1 MIIITGA
8 CGFIGS
14 RILSGLFEAGC
25 NERVILVDHLS
36 DENVKKIS
44 KFPIYDFLTPAQ
56 FLKKSKVITA
66 DASCVFHQGAITNT
80 THPDISEIMEL
91 NYRYTKMLV
100 SSCILNKTKIVCASS
115 AAVYGNGD
123 AGFKEHADCESPL
136 NVYGFT
142 KLLADNWIRQN
153 DFFSNY
159 EVFSLRYFNVYG
171 MGEEHKGDMS
181 SPILKFFKNA
191 NHHER
196 QINIFEG
203 SDNFFRDFVA
213 VEDVVK
219 VNLQCAFDDI
229 TPGVYNVGSGKKIS
243 FSDVAKITQGYFS
256 DKELAICEIKFPEKL
271 KGRYQRSTHANLIN
285 LRAAGY
291 KEKMIEPEVGIKKYL
306 LDLEQAKENEK
317 SIY

>member
-1 MIIITGA
+1 MIVITGA

-14 RILSGLFEAGC
+14 RILAGLYEAGC
-25 NERVILVDHLS
+25 NERVVLVDHLS

-44 KFPIYDFLTPAQ
+44 KFPIYDFLTPSQ
-56 FLKKSKVITA
+56 FINKSKILTA
-66 DASCVFHQGAITNT
+66 DASCVLHQGAITST
-80 THPDISEIMEL
+80 TYPDISKIMDL
-91 NYRYTKMLV
+91 NYHYTKMLV

-115 AAVYGNGD
+115 AAVYGHGLE
-123 AGFKEHADCESPL
+123 GFKEKIECESPL

-142 KLLADNWIRQN
+142 KLLTDNWIRQN

-171 MGEEHKGDMS
+171 MGEDHKGDMS

-191 NHHER
+191 RTHEK
-196 QINIFEG
+196 QIKIFEG

-229 TPGVYNVGSGKKIS
+229 TPGIYNVGSGKKIS
-243 FSDVAKITQGYFS
+243 FANVAKITKDHFS
-256 DKELAICEIKFPEKL
+256 DKSLTICETKFPENL
-271 KGRYQRSTHANLIN
+271 KGRYQASTHANLVN

-291 KEKMIEPEVGIKKYL
+291 KEKMTDPEVGIKKYL
-306 LDLEQAKENEK
+306 LDLETAEKNEN
-317 SIY
+317 SFY